1 MNQTQEKL
9 TWHAIAEAK
18 LDSEFDQVWCIRD
31 NNGRLIADL
40 PEAPDSGETAHL
52 IAAMFNNRK
61 RESIMTR
68 EGLCELYKQVIGYNP
83 DLDPAGKSDWTESEM
98 LETLKEAFA
107 SGRIEGAVYVH
118 GWRWIDGSQE
128 HWHNTAEC
136 HGFCVYTRIETP
148 ADIQQPFDLS
158 NELDFDTLE
167 EALNNGQARAD
178 ALGLELR
185 DY

>member
-1 MNQTQEKL
+1 MTKQEQKL
-9 TWHAIAEAK
+9 TWHAISESKIDAEFEK
-18 LDSEFDQVWCIRD
+18 VWCIRD

-61 RESIMTR
+61 PESIMTR

-98 LETLKEAFA
+98 LQTLKEAFA

-118 GWRWIDGSQE
+118 GWRWNDGVQE
-128 HWHNTAEC
+128 YYDNAAAC
-136 HGFCVYTRIETP
+136 DGFCVYTRIETP
-148 ADIQQPFDLS
+148 ADMQQPFDLS

-167 EALNNGQARAD
+167 EAMANGRARAR